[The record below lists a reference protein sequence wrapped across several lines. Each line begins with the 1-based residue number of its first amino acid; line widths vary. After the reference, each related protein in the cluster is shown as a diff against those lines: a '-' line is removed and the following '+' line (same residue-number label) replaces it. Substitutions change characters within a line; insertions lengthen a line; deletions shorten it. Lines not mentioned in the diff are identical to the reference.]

1 MDCGTLEHM
10 NIIVISIIV
19 TIFIIIILINS
30 MCVLKYFGILRFATD
45 FILGCIIP
53 ITLIQ
58 RHDSFSLPF
67 ASFRYRPQLVV
78 EFGTFLGQ
86 TVGSDGF

>member
-1 MDCGTLEHM
+1 
-10 NIIVISIIV
+10 
-19 TIFIIIILINS
+19 
-30 MCVLKYFGILRFATD
+30 MCVLNYAFVILRFATD

-67 ASFRYRPQLVV
+67 VPFRYRPQLVV
-78 EFGTFLGQ
+78 EFGTFLEQ
-86 TVGSDGF
+86 TVGSDGVLRILNQAYQTIVISVGLLVFSIHLSY